1 MDEKDILIIEKVKE
15 LMDRKGSQYTIEP
28 VTEWPID
35 ILLAFVYGKAARA
48 SRKIETTEKIQE
60 LYDNIVYSVK
70 ALKRLETEES
80 IKQKVQ

>member
-48 SRKIETTEKIQE
+48 SRKIETTEKI
-60 LYDNIVYSVK
+60 
-70 ALKRLETEES
+70 
-80 IKQKVQ
+80 